1 MPDLS
6 PHGEGDNFSKED
18 LKDSSAL
25 PLSLGAAMT
34 QMTHHSTPSL
44 LPTQRSPPTPNLN
57 NSIRAGTPGA
67 LLGAKRAPRFPVS
80 LQVGP
85 PPPSLQAC
93 LASHRIHCK
102 TDKEVTLRPGPLRLT
117 KGTTQRRQRNAQG
130 TWKIVVS
137 FTGRR
142 KTEAGKSLL
151 RYLAYSRC
159 LVNAGE

>member
-117 KGTTQRRQRNAQG
+117 KGTTQRRQRNAQDKYLQS
-130 TWKIVVS
+130 TYCVS
-137 FTGRR
+137 VTAKTCAGR
-142 KTEAGKSLL
+142 
-151 RYLAYSRC
+151 
-159 LVNAGE
+159 